1 MNKLGMATVLA
12 ASVLLVACNTTP
24 TPTDEVSHDGLTR
37 IEKAGFDQVWV
48 KRGTDLSPYKR
59 IKLEGVGIEYR
70 PAKCVRNAMQASSQ
84 QEFCLDDRQKQRLVD
99 IIRES
104 FRSELAKSTRFT
116 LTDDV
121 GPDVLLIRGALL
133 DVVSYV
139 PPEPIGRGD
148 IFLNAVGEATLIFEI
163 RDSSSNAILARVAD
177 RRAAERAG
185 DMPQR
190 SNRVTNS
197 FEVERAARAWASIL
211 RQRLDNVATTGQTG

>member
-1 MNKLGMATVLA
+1 MNKLGMAAVLA
-12 ASVLLVACNTTP
+12 ASALLVACNTTP
-24 TPTDEVSHDGLTR
+24 TPTSEVSHDGLTR

-70 PAKCVRNAMQASSQ
+70 PAKCARNTMQASSQ
-84 QEFCLDDRQKQRLVD
+84 QEFCLDDKQKQRLVD
-99 IIRES
+99 IMRES

-163 RDSSSNAILARVAD
+163 RDSASNAILARVAD